1 MSKKWF
7 QRVPKWTP
15 KVDKN
20 RQKGCSGGVPKRD
33 LKKVP
38 SPGPGKV
45 RFCCYLLHFSKV
57 GGLKK
62 VTFLGTILGPFGRQ
76 NRWNRVSDRGRKKVV
91 KIYFQ
96 IWWFWGQFWGSL
108 LSKKSVVCRSKMSL
122 TYGPLKIVILGPS
135 GHPKSTKFEVI
146 FWCKFDRFGRWLGR
160 AVHKHQCSFSSVV
173 HVILAAEQSKA
184 DTAQQ
189 STAQQIRIQHIT
201 RTA

>member
-1 MSKKWF
+1 MRKAGQHSRAKHSTAEHSRAQHSRAQHSTAQHVWTSSSTCMHQSYNFLRASRSIAKTGFQDSKNGGLKMRSKKVFKKWF

-76 NRWNRVSDRGRKKVV
+76 NR
-91 KIYFQ
+91 
-96 IWWFWGQFWGSL
+96 
-108 LSKKSVVCRSKMSL
+108 
-122 TYGPLKIVILGPS
+122 
-135 GHPKSTKFEVI
+135 
-146 FWCKFDRFGRWLGR
+146 
-160 AVHKHQCSFSSVV
+160 
-173 HVILAAEQSKA
+173 
-184 DTAQQ
+184 
-189 STAQQIRIQHIT
+189 
-201 RTA
+201 